1 MVIGIFAG
9 VLALMLN
16 SFKMYR
22 KELKEYRDFLHL
34 WRIGQLLTGEI
45 VQSQHE
51 VETDSDGDPLVHY
64 KLTYQFALPSG
75 KLHTDDGSLWESG
88 DTARDL
94 IGKKVLMVWLPQMER
109 VL

>member
-1 MVIGIFAG
+1 MIISIFAG
-9 VLALMLN
+9 VLALTLN
-16 SFKMYR
+16 SFRMYR
-22 KELKEYRDFLHL
+22 KGLKEYRDFLHW

-51 VETDSDGDPLVHY
+51 VETNSDGDPLVHY

-75 KLHTDDGSLWESG
+75 KLHTDNGSLWESG

-94 IGKKVLMVWLPQMER
+94 IGKKVLMIWSPQAR
-109 VL
+109 HVL